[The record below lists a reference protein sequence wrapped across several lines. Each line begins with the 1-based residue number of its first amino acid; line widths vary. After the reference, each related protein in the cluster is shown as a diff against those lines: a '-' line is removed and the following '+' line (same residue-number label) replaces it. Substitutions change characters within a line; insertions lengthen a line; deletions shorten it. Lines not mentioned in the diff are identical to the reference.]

1 MEIEL
6 GNIIPILENMKIK
19 VNSSASEVEEG
30 EYLAVFNIPEEVVDK
45 YGEDIITD
53 SVLYI
58 TAKEVGDYKLFSAW
72 VLFKERNR
80 VSVTP
85 EIYAEISSYPHTI
98 SMRRNPEGWEL
109 EKCKGLLY
117 AEQFKERIVVI
128 APPSDMNLR
137 EKLRVMLEGV
147 RVAKNKRYGGL
158 IKKINA
164 KKIRPWV
171 YSVRVFEIPKIA
183 RIVRKSGGRII
194 Y

>member
-6 GNIIPILENMKIK
+6 GKIISILENMKIK
-19 VNSSASEVEEG
+19 VNLGPSEVDEG
-30 EYLAVFNIPEEVVDK
+30 EYLAVFNIPEEVADRYREKV
-45 YGEDIITD
+45 ITD

-72 VLFKERNR
+72 ALFKERNK

-85 EIYAEISSYPHTI
+85 EVYAEISSYPHTI
-98 SMRRNPEGWEL
+98 RIRKNPEEWEL
-109 EKCKGLLY
+109 EKSKGLLY

-128 APPSDMNLR
+128 EPPSDMKLR
-137 EKLRVMLEGV
+137 EKLRVALEGV

-158 IKKINA
+158 MKKINA

-171 YSVRVFEIPKIA
+171 YSVQGFEIPYIQ
-183 RIVRKSGGRII
+183 RVVRREGGRII

>member
-6 GNIIPILENMKIK
+6 GKIIPILENMKIK
-19 VNSSASEVEEG
+19 VNLGPSEVEEG
-30 EYLAVFNIPEEVVDK
+30 EYLAVFNIPKEVADR
-45 YGEDIITD
+45 YGEKVITD

-72 VLFKERNR
+72 ALFKEKNK

-85 EIYAEISSYPHTI
+85 EVYAEISSYPHTI
-98 SMRRNPEGWEL
+98 RIRKNPEGWEL

-128 APPSDMNLR
+128 EPPSDMRLR
-137 EKLRVMLEGV
+137 EKLRVALEGV

-158 IKKINA
+158 LKKINA

-171 YSVRVFEIPKIA
+171 YSVQGFEIPYIE
-183 RIVRKSGGRII
+183 RVVRKEGGRII